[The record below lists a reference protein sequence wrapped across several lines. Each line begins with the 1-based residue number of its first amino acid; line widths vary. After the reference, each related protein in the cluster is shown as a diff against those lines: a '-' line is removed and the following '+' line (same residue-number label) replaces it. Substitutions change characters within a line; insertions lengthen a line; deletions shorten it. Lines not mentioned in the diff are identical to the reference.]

1 MPSDDS
7 MVCSRGARP
16 IPPGA
21 GLDHC
26 DDYAG
31 IDAVI
36 PPWPCRCFP
45 GSFISDACLSAG
57 SPPCSAIRC
66 LRLLSHRPSQIPL
79 TLSLS
84 LPSILLSSIYPFSC
98 SVFHR
103 FTFPRSCSPLV
114 LVLWCLIPACPAP
127 KAAAK
132 KKEPA
137 SNSLSPSLTSHS
149 SEPSIFIC
157 ILSPYI
163 APRLHHAASDL

>member
-31 IDAVI
+31 VDAVI

-79 TLSLS
+79 
-84 LPSILLSSIYPFSC
+84 
-98 SVFHR
+98 
-103 FTFPRSCSPLV
+103 
-114 LVLWCLIPACPAP
+114 
-127 KAAAK
+127 
-132 KKEPA
+132 
-137 SNSLSPSLTSHS
+137 SLSPQFYYPLFIPFLVLSFIGLPSLVLALHS
-149 SEPSIFIC
+149 FLFCGVSSQPAQ
-157 ILSPYI
+157 P
-163 APRLHHAASDL
+163 PRLQPKKKSQPATPSHPLSLHTRLNPQFLSASFRLT